1 MHILITAFCSVL
13 NTDIIPACV
22 CTWTSAGS
30 KQKNLRGRQFT
41 RTFRGQSIYMKS
53 LMLRSSRAFL
63 GGGGFFGL
71 WAAPGDICTL
81 TFVSVVS
88 KKKR

>member
-1 MHILITAFCSVL
+1 
-13 NTDIIPACV
+13 
-22 CTWTSAGS
+22 
-30 KQKNLRGRQFT
+30 
-41 RTFRGQSIYMKS
+41 MKS

-88 KKKR
+88 KKKEKHDCACARKYITGAPGVAPVAGKPGLMGAPGAPDFSTHRGKK